1 MASQHRPQHPKHH
14 FDATMA
20 TTEEWDDDT
29 YQTAA
34 KSILGV
40 ERDLG
45 LPKGFVARLHEED
58 DWSFVI
64 KLHALVEAAT
74 SHLLSEVVDS
84 RLDDVFS
91 FLELSNKRT
100 GKLAFIGALDL
111 LSKPIRRYI
120 SALSELRNVL
130 VHNVRNVGFEFD
142 SYIASLNKEQRR
154 NFVSS
159 FGRALKDPEIALTQ
173 PKMALWVGGCTCLA
187 VLGIEAENAALRRRL
202 SS

>member
-1 MASQHRPQHPKHH
+1 
-14 FDATMA
+14 MA
-20 TTEEWDDDT
+20 TTGEWDDDT
-29 YQTAA
+29 YNAA
-34 KSILGV
+34 LRSILGV

-45 LPKGFVARLHEED
+45 LPKGFIARLQEED

-74 SHLLSEVVDS
+74 SHLLSQVVDA

-120 SALSELRNVL
+120 SALSELRNLL
-130 VHNVRNVGFEFD
+130 VHNVRNVGFQFD
-142 SYIASLNKEQRR
+142 GYIASLNKEQRR
-154 NFVSS
+154 NFLES
-159 FGRALKDPEIALTQ
+159 FGASLKDPEVALTQ
-173 PKMALWVGGCTCLA
+173 PKIALWVGGCNCLA

-202 SS
+202 TSP